1 MASQPKVDKAV
12 VAHQQQ
18 ARCGIETMPER
29 TTRKRN
35 EVRLKM
41 QCREGQF
48 NRFSSISKEK
58 EKSRGK
64 F

>member
-18 ARCGIETMPER
+18 ARCGMPER
-29 TTRKRN
+29 ITRKRN

-48 NRFSSISKEK
+48 NRFSTISKEK
-58 EKSRGK
+58 ENKSRGR